1 VVLLNSEKCFKT
13 FNPALSNRIVQF
25 FKNRGAY
32 VIGGIPNNWRRLSP
46 DWQNHIA
53 RYDRY

>member
-1 VVLLNSEKCFKT
+1 LNSEKCFKT